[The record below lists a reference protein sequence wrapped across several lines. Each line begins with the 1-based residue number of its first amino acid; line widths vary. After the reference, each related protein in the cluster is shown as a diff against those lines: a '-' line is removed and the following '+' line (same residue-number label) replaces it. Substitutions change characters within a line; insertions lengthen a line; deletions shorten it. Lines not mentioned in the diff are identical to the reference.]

1 MWYVLPA
8 DAKMPPDRKDGSADR
23 LQPAVKRQIDE
34 NLKLMYTKHLQDELP
49 DNLKALVDQL
59 GATIR
64 AG

>member
-1 MWYVLPA
+1 
-8 DAKMPPDRKDGSADR
+8 MPPDRKDGSADR

-49 DNLKALVDQL
+49 DNLKELVDQL